1 MSFRQIILDTETT
14 GLDPLSG
21 HRIIE
26 IGAIE
31 VENKIKTGRVFH
43 YYINPER
50 DVPNEAFKIHGI
62 STSFLKDKPTFK
74 EIANKFLDFIGKDS
88 QFIIHNAMFDMKFL
102 NHELRLLD
110 FPTISFER
118 AFDTLTLARKKFP
131 GSPANLDALCKRFN
145 ISLKDRQDSGHGAL
159 LDSELLYKVYICLT
173 EGIQSDLFKSDR
185 QEGELSN
192 KKIQKKTKKIEARSF
207 SYPEDFEKYKKFIEK
222 IENNLWGKY
231 E

>member
-31 VENKIKTGRVFH
+31 VENKVKTGRVFH

-50 DVPNEAFKIHGI
+50 DVPNEAFRIHGI
-62 STSFLKDKPTFK
+62 STNFLKDKPKFK
-74 EIANKFLDFIGKDS
+74 DIAGIFLDFIGKDS

-102 NHELRLLD
+102 NHELQTLGLSA
-110 FPTISFER
+110 ISFDR
-118 AFDTLTLARKKFP
+118 ALDTLLLARKKFP
-131 GSPANLDALCKRFN
+131 GSPATLDALCKRFN
-145 ISLKDRQDSGHGAL
+145 ISLKDRESSGHGAL

-173 EGIQSDLFKSDR
+173 EGIQSDLFHSGR
-185 QEGELSN
+185 QEGGITS
-192 KKIQKKTKKIEARSF
+192 KKAIKREKAIEARSF
-207 SYPEDFEKYKKFIEK
+207 SYPDDFEKYKEFIAK
-222 IENNLWGKY
+222 IKNNLW
-231 E
+231 ENV